1 LHSTTNLADGEE
13 RRFAPKA
20 KRARILASVF
30 FMQACGIL
38 AASVVSVVV
47 VAAVQAQ
54 NPDMIPRAVD
64 HIWRWMMGLSLIPA
78 TFAVVIRL
86 SIPESPRYT
95 LDVLDDPYKAFEE
108 ANRFNESNLREEFDL
123 QANLALVKA
132 FPRPRTPDSE
142 NNGSQLPGAPESQT
156 ERNQPFL
163 ESDETPPKYT
173 VKDYFWKQGNWR
185 FLLGTALTWFLLD
198 FAFFGLGLSSPKAI
212 SRIWYN
218 GVHSPSA
225 NPPTWDV
232 TYFKSSNPDAVI
244 FDILTTSAWHSLVV
258 VSVGAVIGS
267 MALIV
272 AIDHFNRKRL
282 QWTMFI
288 VLGFLFI
295 ITGGT
300 YRIGNNGVT
309 ITLYIF
315 CQICFYFG
323 PNGLTFIIPAEL
335 FPTKYRTT
343 CHGLSAA
350 SGKLGSIIVQIFLA
364 YAKFGPSGSKTTWL
378 SPDSPWFGDV
388 LLIFSA
394 PMFLGAI
401 VSWWFI
407 PDLQDKDGQSLSL
420 ELLAEGRERQNSG
433 YDRTDV

>member
-1 LHSTTNLADGEE
+1 M
-13 RRFAPKA
+13 
-20 KRARILASVF
+20 LASVF
-30 FMQACGIL
+30 CMQACGIL

-47 VAAVQAQ
+47 VAAVRAQ
-54 NPDMIPRAVD
+54 NPDVIPRAVD
-64 HIWRWMMGLSLIPA
+64 HIWRWLMGLSLIPA

-95 LDVLDDPYKAFEE
+95 LDVLDDPYKAFQE
-108 ANRFNESNLREEFDL
+108 ANRFNESNLGEEFTL
-123 QANLALVKA
+123 RANLELVKA

-142 NNGSQLPGAPESQT
+142 NNASQLLSAPENQT
-156 ERNQPFL
+156 GRNQPFL
-163 ESDETPPKYT
+163 ESGEATTEPGEAPTEYN
-173 VKDYFWKQGNWR
+173 VKDYFWRQGNWR
-185 FLLGTALTWFLLD
+185 TLLGTALTWFLLD

-212 SRIWYN
+212 SQVWYN
-218 GVHSPSA
+218 GVRSPSA

-232 TYFKSSNPDAVI
+232 TYFESSDPDAVI

-258 VSVGAVIGS
+258 VSIGAVIGS
-267 MALIV
+267 VALVV
-272 AIDHFNRKRL
+272 AINHFNRKRL
-282 QWTMFI
+282 QWRMFI
-288 VLGFLFI
+288 ALGFLFI

-309 ITLYIF
+309 ITLYIL
-315 CQICFYFG
+315 CQIGFYFG
-323 PNGLTFIIPAEL
+323 PNSLTFIIPAEL
-335 FPTKYRTT
+335 FPTKYRAT

-364 YAKFGPSGSKTTWL
+364 YVKFGPSGSKTTWL

-407 PDLQDKDGQSLSL
+407 PDLQAKDGQSLSL
-420 ELLAEGRERQNSG
+420 ELLAEGRQRRNSG
-433 YDRTDV
+433 YDRTGV